1 MPRVRPNIRE
11 RVAAA
16 KRTPDEQ
23 ARAAAH
29 LTAYYRKVFSGPE
42 GQEVLA
48 DLLRKT
54 GVLMPSPNDET
65 EGARKVGLYILDQ
78 ITRDPADLVK
88 FMLTTETGDLL
99 NERDNATH

>member
-1 MPRVRPNIRE
+1 MARVRPNTRE

-23 ARAAAH
+23 ARAAEH
-29 LTAYYRKVFSGPE
+29 MTTYYRKVFASQE

-54 GVLMPSPNDET
+54 GVLLPSPNDET

-78 ITRDPADLVK
+78 ITREPADLVK

-99 NERDNATH
+99 NERDDTTH